1 MSKQTAQQKEQMKK
15 LYERNRNTQPT
26 LIEDFDV
33 KNLIF
38 DEPMF
43 GQVPNQPI
51 KFHRI
56 NMGYRNP
63 DGTDGELVFELKDY
77 SSFGI
82 TENRDAK
89 TQELQGYSVGITLG
103 EYKQDATDY
112 DLKAVEVLDG
122 LVAKCKEHL
131 LKPEVH
137 KACKIKE
144 LYITDLRNMA
154 PHAQKKDK
162 ETDEPIE
169 GSHYS
174 IYPKLM
180 WSREKEMTDEK
191 TGESKVIPSKFKTEL
206 WDDEEAQMGNK
217 VLLNPMECIGKR
229 CRIRPFVKVRGIFV
243 GSKIKLQLELYAA
256 GIAIQKQE
264 QQSGYKSMFRFSAK
278 PIETKI
284 IADDEEEQEVKEEEP
299 EVFSVPVKTVSGASG
314 PVDEDIAVSEDEEEA
329 VKPKPKAKGKGKK

>member
-1 MSKQTAQQKEQMKK
+1 MSKQTQAQKEQMKK
-15 LYERNRNTQPT
+15 MIERNKNTQPT
-26 LIEDFDV
+26 AIEDFDV

-51 KFHRI
+51 KFHRV

-82 TENRDAK
+82 QENRDSK
-89 TQELQGYSVGITLG
+89 TQELQGYSVGITFG
-103 EYKQDATDY
+103 EYKQDSTEY
-112 DLKAVEVLDG
+112 DCNVVEVFDS
-122 LVAKCKEHL
+122 LVSKCKEHL
-131 LKPEVH
+131 LKPEVY
-137 KACKIKE
+137 KACKLKE

-162 ETDEPIE
+162 ETDEIIE
-169 GSHYS
+169 DSHYS

-180 WSREKEMTDEK
+180 WGKEREIMDEK
-191 TGESKVIPSKFKTEL
+191 TGESKVIPAKFKTEL
-206 WDDEEAQMGNK
+206 WDDDEAQLGNK
-217 VLLNPMECIGKR
+217 VLLDPIESIGKR
-229 CRIRPFVKVRGIFV
+229 CRIRPFVKVRGVFV

-256 GIAIQKQE
+256 GISIQKQE

-284 IADDEEEQEVKEEEP
+284 IADEEPEVKDEEP
-299 EVFSVPVKTVSGASG
+299 EVFSVPVRDTGSLVKQ
-314 PVDEDIAVSEDEEEA
+314 VDEDIAVSEDEEDI
-329 VKPKPKAKGKGKK
+329 KPKPKAKGKGKK

>member
-15 LYERNRNTQPT
+15 LYDRNRNTQPT
-26 LIEDFDV
+26 LIEDFDA
-33 KNLIF
+33 KKLIF

-82 TENRDAK
+82 QENRDAK
-89 TQELQGYSVGITLG
+89 TQELQGYSVGISFG
-103 EYKQDATDY
+103 EYKQEPSDY
-112 DLKAVEVLDG
+112 DLKAVEVLDN
-122 LVAKCKEHL
+122 LVAKTKEHL
-131 LKPEVH
+131 LKPEVY
-137 KACKIKE
+137 KACKMKE
-144 LYITDLRNMA
+144 LYITDLRTMA
-154 PHAQKKDK
+154 PHAQKIDK
-162 ETDEPIE
+162 ETQDVVE

-180 WSREKEMTDEK
+180 WSREKEYFDEK
-191 TGESKVIPSKFKTEL
+191 SGETKVIPSKFKTEL
-206 WDDEEAQMGNK
+206 WDDDEAQMGNK
-217 VLLNPMECIGKR
+217 VVLEPIDCIGKR
-229 CRIRPFVKVRGIFV
+229 CRIRAFVKVRGIFV

-284 IADDEEEQEVKEEEP
+284 IADEEPEEEVKEEEP
-299 EVFSVPVKTVSGASG
+299 EVFSVPVKQ
-314 PVDEDIAVSEDEEEA
+314 VDEDIAVSDDEEE

>member
-26 LIEDFDV
+26 LIEDFNV

-82 TENRDAK
+82 QENRDAK
-89 TQELQGYSVGITLG
+89 TQELQGYSVGITFG
-103 EYKQDATDY
+103 EYKQEATDY
-112 DLKAVEVLDG
+112 DLKAVEVFDE
-122 LVAKCKEHL
+122 LVAKCKEYL
-131 LKPEVH
+131 LKPEVY
-137 KACKIKE
+137 KACKMKE

-154 PHAQKKDK
+154 PHGQKKDK

-174 IYPKLM
+174 VYPKLM
-180 WSREKEMTDEK
+180 WSREKEYFDEK
-191 TGESKVIPSKFKTEL
+191 SGENKVVPSKFKTEL
-206 WDDEEAQMGNK
+206 WDDDEAQMGNK
-217 VLLNPMECIGKR
+217 VVLDPMDCIGKR
-229 CRIRPFVKVRGIFV
+229 
-243 GSKIKLQLELYAA
+243 
-256 GIAIQKQE
+256 
-264 QQSGYKSMFRFSAK
+264 
-278 PIETKI
+278 
-284 IADDEEEQEVKEEEP
+284 
-299 EVFSVPVKTVSGASG
+299 
-314 PVDEDIAVSEDEEEA
+314 
-329 VKPKPKAKGKGKK
+329 

>member
-15 LYERNRNTQPT
+15 LYDRNRNTQPT

-33 KNLIF
+33 KKLIF

-51 KFHRI
+51 KFHRV

-82 TENRDAK
+82 QENRDAK
-89 TQELQGYSVGITLG
+89 TQELQGYSVGITFG
-103 EYKQDATDY
+103 EYKQEATEY
-112 DLKAVEVLDG
+112 DLRAVEVFDN
-122 LVAKCKEHL
+122 LVVKCKEYL
-131 LKPEVH
+131 LKPEVY
-137 KACKIKE
+137 KACKMKE
-144 LYITDLRNMA
+144 LYMTDLRNMA
-154 PHAQKKDK
+154 PHGQKKDK

-174 IYPKLM
+174 VYPKLM
-180 WSREKEMTDEK
+180 WSREKEYFDEK
-191 TGESKVIPSKFKTEL
+191 SGETKIIPSKFKTEL
-206 WDDEEAQMGNK
+206 WDDDEAQMGNK
-217 VLLNPMECIGKR
+217 VVLDPMDCIGKR

-243 GSKIKLQLELYAA
+243 GSRIKLQLELYAA
-256 GIAIQKQE
+256 GISIQKQE

-284 IADDEEEQEVKEEEP
+284 IADDEEEQQQEEP
-299 EVFSVPVKTVSGASG
+299 EVFSVPVTGSLVKQ
-314 PVDEDIAVSEDEEEA
+314 VDEDIAVSEDEEAE